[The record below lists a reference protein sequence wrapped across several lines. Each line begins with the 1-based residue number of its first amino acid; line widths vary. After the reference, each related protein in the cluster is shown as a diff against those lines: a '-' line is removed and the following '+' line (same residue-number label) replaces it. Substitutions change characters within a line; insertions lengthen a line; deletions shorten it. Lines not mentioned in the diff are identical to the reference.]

1 MARFSR
7 RARLLKPGEF
17 EATFKRGSRHSDRW
31 LTAISVRNDQDAP
44 RLGLAIAKKALPLA
58 VHRNRLKRK
67 IRESFR
73 LNQDRLPPV
82 DTVILARPG
91 CAKAT
96 AAEIDRS
103 LERLW
108 KRIAASSPDSSAR

>member
-17 EATFKRGSRHSDRW
+17 EAAFKRGTRHTERW
-31 LTAISVRNDQDAP
+31 LTAVSVANQTGAP
-44 RLGLAIAKKALPLA
+44 RLGLAIAKKVLPLA
-58 VHRNRLKRK
+58 VQRNRLKRK

-73 LNQDRLPPV
+73 NHQDRLLPL

-91 CAKAT
+91 CAKAS
-96 AAEIDRS
+96 AADIDRS

-108 KRIAASSPDSSAR
+108 KRIAASSPESSAR